1 MRTRHVGATLGTTT
15 AGDLTPAQF
24 ISAVGGSRYA
34 VGHFFLQDSIPASL
48 AAAPKGIPAYAGVYR
63 ATIDFEPTHYG
74 TSGVYGAGGTP
85 AAGAVTDAAAI
96 GTFIQSCQAG
106 GLDLKLTLWHEP
118 FNKFNGLATNAD
130 NVLDYTN
137 SMGYYGAVLRQYNV
151 PVVFDVGNFAAQN
164 HNTPTDNPIYIGNAA
179 NPGLGW
185 AACNL
190 GYIDET
196 SSDFYVNQQGTSSQ
210 GNLNNISALAAEFG
224 LPFGLIEF
232 GFGPANATATYSE
245 ADVAAFVSYLSGFIT
260 SWVAGGNQLSD
271 MMVWA
276 TNDNDTGT
284 PGIYL
289 PAAWSSNSMA
299 FYQSLF
305 DTYDGGLYAQY
316 NVDNAAG
323 LAVAPG
329 IAGYMPAGGGLTMTG
344 GVLKTTGKP
353 FSTFTA
359 ATSNMVRKM
368 GKTFSPPVV
377 LAGLIST
384 GGTLHFL
391 ALVAAAQI
399 AGVVKKSTG
408 HIVSASSAVAGVTG
422 RAASRV
428 ISATAAIPPIIS
440 GAIPDG
446 NAISFG
452 GSLTK
457 SPGKLLNSYASV
469 SGNISRFL
477 RKMITALTVLAA
489 AVSTG
494 GSQVIQLTLAGM
506 AAAAA
511 TTRRGIG
518 RGLSA
523 VQAVT
528 AAINVIRVRLM
539 TLAANSAL
547 TGQVTRK
554 ASIAINGAVVPLTQ
568 MARRVTRSLQ
578 GIVTPP
584 AGVTRAVT
592 RSFQGNA
599 STTGQVPR
607 TINRVIS
614 ANTAVV
620 VALSRIVLYII
631 TAGTAMPVAVSRR
644 LAKPITGSI
653 PVTVN
658 AVRNAR
664 RALAS
669 RVAVLPVF
677 VSGRVKL
684 VVLAASIGTRASVA
698 AQVVQRA
705 VVALRVKLGTPFV
718 HWATR
723 TIKSFW
729 QS

>member
-1 MRTRHVGATLGTTT
+1 MRTRHVGAALGFGT
-15 AGDLTPAQF
+15 AGDLTPSQF
-24 ISAVGGSRYA
+24 ITAVGGSRYA
-34 VGHFFLQDSIPASL
+34 VGHFFLQGNIPASL

-63 ATIDFEPTHYG
+63 ALIDFELTHYG
-74 TSGVYGAGGTP
+74 ISGTYGAGGTP
-85 AAGAVTDAAAI
+85 AAGAVTDAANL

-106 GLDLKLTLWHEP
+106 GLDLTISLWHEP
-118 FNKFNGLATNAD
+118 FNKFNGFGTNAQ

-137 SMGYYGAVLRQYNV
+137 SMGYYGAVLRQHNV
-151 PVVFDVGNFAAQN
+151 PVVFDIGNFSAIF
-164 HNTPTDNPIYIGNAA
+164 HNAPTDNPITIGNAT

-185 AACNL
+185 ASCNL
-190 GYIDET
+190 GYIDEVST
-196 SSDFYVNQQGTSSQ
+196 DFYVDEAGATTQGTLTNIA
-210 GNLNNISALAAEFG
+210 NLALEFG
-224 LPFGLIEF
+224 LPLGVNEI
-232 GFGPANATATYSE
+232 GFTTANTATFTE
-245 ADVAAFVSYLSGFIT
+245 ADVVAYCAYLGGFLSG
-260 SWVAGGNQLSD
+260 WVAGGNQLTD
-271 MMVWA
+271 LIIWA
-276 TNDNDTGT
+276 TNDNATT
-284 PGIYL
+284 PGESL
-289 PAAWSSNSMA
+289 PAAWSANTLA

-316 NVDNAAG
+316 NVDNTAG

-329 IAGYMPAGGGLTMTG
+329 IAGYMPAGGGGLTMTG
-344 GVLKTTGKP
+344 GVLKTAGKP

-368 GKTFSPPVV
+368 GKTFSLPVV

-428 ISATAAIPPIIS
+428 ISATAVIPPIIS

-664 RALAS
+664 KALAS